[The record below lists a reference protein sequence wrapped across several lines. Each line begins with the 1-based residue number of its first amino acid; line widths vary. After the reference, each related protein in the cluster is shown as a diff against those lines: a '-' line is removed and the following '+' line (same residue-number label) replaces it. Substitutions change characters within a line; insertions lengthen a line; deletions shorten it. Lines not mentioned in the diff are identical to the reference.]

1 MFYVFVDVYE
11 LFQKQGTLKPETE
24 GSMETSVNQLMFTSR
39 LYLGSWKG
47 SVLWV
52 LLPQGY
58 TWVHDEG

>member
-39 LYLGSWKG
+39 LYLGS
-47 SVLWV
+47 
-52 LLPQGY
+52 
-58 TWVHDEG
+58 